1 MLLRMKSGT
10 APPNHP
16 NQKEASNTPYT
27 TDMQNRK
34 RLTREESRAQTR
46 LHLLESAQILFAR
59 QGFEGTSVDHVTE
72 NAGYSRGAF
81 YSNFE
86 TMEAL
91 LIALIAHCFDQDL
104 KAMNRVSSLENMSF
118 EQQFELMAQDTANN
132 TEAQRDAH
140 LLKMEFWMC
149 AMRYPTVREAYQ
161 EHHMKLRRTIA
172 RVISE
177 SFAAAKRPL
186 PMAADQLAGLIV
198 ALRNGL
204 DTLQLVTP
212 NTLELDL
219 DTRSIGLM
227 VRGANQPALEEK
239 AVKSVK
245 VQSKKAQRKT
255 K

>member
-1 MLLRMKSGT
+1 MLFCMGSGI
-10 APPNHP
+10 ASAHHP
-16 NQKEASNTPYT
+16 NQKEARNTLYT

-46 LHLLESAQILFAR
+46 LHLLESARVLFAR

-91 LIALIAHCFDQDL
+91 MIALIAHCFDQDL
-104 KAMNRVSSLENMSF
+104 KSMNHVSSLPDLSF
-118 EQQFELMAQDTANN
+118 EQQLELMARNTEHN
-132 TEAQRDAH
+132 TEAQRDSH

-149 AMRYPTVREAYQ
+149 AMRYPNVRDAYK
-161 EHHMKLRRTIA
+161 EHHMQLRQAIA

-177 SFAAAKRPL
+177 SFKVAKRTL
-186 PMAADQLAGLIV
+186 PIEADQLAGLIV

-204 DTLQLVTP
+204 DTLHLVTP
-212 NTLELDL
+212 DTLEPDL
-219 DTRSIGLM
+219 YTKSIRLM
-227 VRGANQPALEEK
+227 VQGADQTALEEK
-239 AVKSVK
+239 PVKSVK
-245 VQSKKAQRKT
+245 VQTKKAPSKT
-255 K
+255 R